1 MIYIYYNLN
10 LWNFLDDDTNG
21 HQEENK
27 NSNHDTEQMNDKEG
41 GNENFQGGQKPNSNE
56 NSKSTKP
63 KGETNQSRNIG
74 NQGQDQ
80 SLASE
85 IKSITT
91 ADVINNNNDLE
102 KSSLK
107 VSCSIY
113 F

>member
-1 MIYIYYNLN
+1 
-10 LWNFLDDDTNG
+10 
-21 HQEENK
+21 
-27 NSNHDTEQMNDKEG
+27 MNDKEAV
-41 GNENFQGGQKPNSNE
+41 NENFQSGQKPNLNE

-63 KGETNQSRNIG
+63 KGEANQSKKIG

-80 SLASE
+80 SLPSE
-85 IKSITT
+85 IKSITA

-113 F
+113 FRLIATSI